1 MRTLDGMTPAEQT
14 LAFQIEDELLD
25 GQIMDPQSVKGYAAV
40 CIERAR
46 AYAAH
51 FATMDIHPYLILW
64 SVEMEKKYGRTTV
77 KVHHN
82 YLPWLSALMVVRYGE
97 AVEHWP
103 AVASE
108 KDVEKA
114 RAWRR
119 GAQPPAV
126 SL

>member
-1 MRTLDGMTPAEQT
+1 MHTLDGMTPAEQT

-25 GQIMDPQSVKGYAAV
+25 VKAMDAQSVKGYAAL

-51 FATMDIHPYLILW
+51 FATMDLHPYLLLW
-64 SVEMEKKYGRTTV
+64 SAEMEKKYGRATV

-103 AVASE
+103 VEATE

-126 SL
+126 TI

>member
-1 MRTLDGMTPAEQT
+1 MLTLDGMTPAEQT

-25 GQIMDPQSVKGYAAV
+25 AQAMDPQSVKGYAAV

-46 AYAAH
+46 AFAAH
-51 FATMDIHPYLILW
+51 FATMEIHPYLLVW
-64 SVEMEKKYGRTTV
+64 SAEMEKKHKRTTV
-77 KVHHN
+77 KCHHN
-82 YLPWLSALMVVRYGE
+82 HLPWLSALMVVRYGE

-103 AVASE
+103 AAVSE
-108 KDVEKA
+108 KDIEKA

-119 GAQPPAV
+119 GAQPSTV